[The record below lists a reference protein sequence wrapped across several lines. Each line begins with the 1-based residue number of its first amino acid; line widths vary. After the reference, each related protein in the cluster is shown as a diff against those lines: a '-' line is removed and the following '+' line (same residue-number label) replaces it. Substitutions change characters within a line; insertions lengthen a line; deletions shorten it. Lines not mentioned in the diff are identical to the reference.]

1 MAANAFVAICCLV
14 HNAKHGSFRVYLS
27 SAVLMHYRNMSRSQ
41 TRTQKRPAPESP
53 SPARPEQSDTPMI
66 DYDLVAEKVAE
77 RLAQR
82 LDSSDNKRDEQ
93 FTELKAQYTQLKAN
107 CSRQQS
113 QIEALQNRVAFLE
126 GESERRDQNGRN
138 TNALL
143 FNIPEER
150 TGASPMDTV
159 KAVLEKLSADGPVV
173 DTPVACVRIGVPRD
187 GSPAKPRQIKAIF
200 TSADAKHRLLKR
212 GKELRAKGL
221 GVDVDLTPSQRAERV
236 AKRDRYHALK
246 GQNLAPFWR
255 GSKLLYRQ
263 GTRIVEDHDASM
275 PPPPPPPGSPPTY
288 AQAAAAS
295 SAGPSANPRAAAQ

>member
-1 MAANAFVAICCLV
+1 
-14 HNAKHGSFRVYLS
+14 
-27 SAVLMHYRNMSRSQ
+27 MHYSTMSRSQ
-41 TRTQKRPAPESP
+41 TRNQKRPAPESP

-66 DYDLVAEKVAE
+66 DYDLVAEKVTE

-82 LDSSDNKRDEQ
+82 LDISDKRRDEQ
-93 FTELKAQYTQLKAN
+93 FAELKAQYTQLKADH
-107 CSRQQS
+107 SRQQS

-143 FNIPEER
+143 FNVPEER
-150 TGASPMDTV
+150 TGASPLDTV

-173 DTPVACVRIGVPRD
+173 DTPLACVRIGAPRD
-187 GSPAKPRQIKAIF
+187 GPSAKPRPIKAIF

-221 GVDVDLTPSQRAERV
+221 GVDVDLTPLQRAERI

-246 GQNLAPFWR
+246 AQSLAPFWR

-263 GTRIVEDHDASM
+263 GTRVTEDNGASM
-275 PPPPPPPGSPPTY
+275 PPPPPPGHPPSY
-288 AQAAAAS
+288 AQAAAS
-295 SAGPSANPRAAAQ
+295 NNAGPSASPRGAAE